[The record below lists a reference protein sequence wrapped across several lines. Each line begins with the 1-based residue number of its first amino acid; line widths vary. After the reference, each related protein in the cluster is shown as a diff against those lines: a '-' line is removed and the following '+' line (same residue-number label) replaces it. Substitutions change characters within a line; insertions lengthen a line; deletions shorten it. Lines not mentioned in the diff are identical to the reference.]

1 MYPEITSRL
10 KDRFQYDAWH
20 GRNRLAENLFIWKFF
35 FFGDEMPNWSPTR
48 MEQVEVDDQPKIVQ
62 SLWETMSASASTSPE
77 KPAALLNVQS
87 IECKSRDQ
95 AHNILLRFL
104 GEFEGPLIYRW
115 DETELGDVTFT
126 VPGYDLILFARANMV
141 HLVRNAGQL
150 REPVNEVATSLDQVL
165 TQQPEVVAQ
174 PKRGKRAGLSAM
186 APRIAKLGTPVKEAR
201 VGESVPLDLE
211 VAPFETELLGARSLA
226 MGAAAEPVQRVQFR
240 IFSPA
245 GEIHEEG
252 GRLYYTPQQAG
263 TQDVNVFALNAAR
276 VATKKNLQLEAS
288 D

>member
-1 MYPEITSRL
+1 MDPEIMSRL
-10 KDRFQYDAWH
+10 QERFQYSAWQ

-35 FFGDEMPNWSPTR
+35 FFGDEVPNWSATR
-48 MEQVEVDDQPKIVQ
+48 MEHTEVDDQPKIVQ
-62 SLWETMSASASTSPE
+62 SLWETTSTSLSSPTQ
-77 KPAALLNVQS
+77 PAGLLNVRS
-87 IECKSRDQ
+87 IECKSRGE
-95 AHNILLRFL
+95 AHKFLLGFL

-126 VPGYDLILFARANMV
+126 VPGHDVILFARANLI

-150 REPVNEVATSLDQVL
+150 REPVTEVATALDQVL
-165 TQQPEVVAQ
+165 TQKPEAVEQ

-186 APRIAKLGTPVKEAR
+186 APRIAKLETPVKEAR

-211 VAPFETELLGARSLA
+211 VAPFEKEMPGAHSLA
-226 MGAAAEPVQRVQFR
+226 MRAAAEPVQRVQFR

-252 GRLYYTPQQAG
+252 GRLYYTPQQPG
-263 TQDVNVFALNAAR
+263 LQDVDVFALNAAR
-276 VATKKNLQLEAS
+276 VATKKNLQLEAR

>member
-10 KDRFQYDAWH
+10 KDRFQYDVWH
-20 GRNRLAENLFIWKFF
+20 GRNRLPENLFIWKFF
-35 FFGDEMPNWSPTR
+35 FFGDEMPNWSATR
-48 MEQVEVDDQPKIVQ
+48 MEHIEVDDQPKIVE
-62 SLWETMSASASTSPE
+62 SLWETMSESSLTSPE
-77 KPAALLNVQS
+77 KPAGLLNVQS

-95 AHNILLRFL
+95 AHNFLLRFL

-126 VPGYDLILFARANMV
+126 VPGYDLILFARANLI

-150 REPVNEVATSLDQVL
+150 REPVTEVATALDQVL
-165 TQQPEVVAQ
+165 TRKPEAPE
-174 PKRGKRAGLSAM
+174 PKSGRRGRLSAM
-186 APRIAKLGTPVKEAR
+186 APRIEKLETPVKEVR

-211 VAPFETELLGARSLA
+211 VAPFETELLSAQSLA
-226 MGAAAEPVQRVQFR
+226 MRAATEPVQRVQFR

-245 GEIHEEG
+245 GEVHEEG
-252 GRLYYTPQQAG
+252 GRLHYTPQQSG
-263 TQDVNVFALNAAR
+263 LQDVNVFALNAAR
-276 VATKKNLQLEAS
+276 VATKKKLQLKAS